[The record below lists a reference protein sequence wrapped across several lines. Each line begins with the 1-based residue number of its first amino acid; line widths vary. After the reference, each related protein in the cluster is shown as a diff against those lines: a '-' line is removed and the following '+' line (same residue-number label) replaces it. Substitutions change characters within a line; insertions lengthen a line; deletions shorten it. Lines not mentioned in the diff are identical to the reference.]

1 MFSQLWF
8 WMYIIGIAM
17 VKSNVYYSSRYEND
31 KMVHYSSTVL
41 YIALIIFVFLVA
53 ILSIHWWWGPVMWLL
68 GWVAQGIQVAVRNPI
83 RMMSAMHGSP
93 AGNVLV
99 RSIEKILAPVCTI
112 LAYLFFFFL

>member
-31 KMVHYSSTVL
+31 KMVQYSSTVL

-68 GWVAQGIQVAVRNPI
+68 GWVAQGIQIAVRNPI